1 MRCRILKCFTL
12 IELMIVI
19 SIIAVL
25 AGMLL
30 PALNIAR
37 EKARAVDCMGKM
49 RQISLAVT
57 SYLVDYKDMLPYPTG
72 DNNGFFLTDL
82 ALSCGYMSR
91 EGAGVTLKG
100 TFYQQFH
107 CKSDDTP
114 GVNMALNFFLSHDKK
129 AGNTLILRKASSIKN
144 PTNRMILCEVMTSF
158 GAPTDYNHPKMRY
171 SHHGGCAQ
179 YLMLDGHVMQNSY
192 RNWSV
197 TFGNDETRPK
207 YLECWYYY

>member
-12 IELMIVI
+12 IELLIVI

-72 DNNGFFLTDL
+72 DNNGFFL
-82 ALSCGYMSR
+82 
-91 EGAGVTLKG
+91 
-100 TFYQQFH
+100 
-107 CKSDDTP
+107 
-114 GVNMALNFFLSHDKK
+114 
-129 AGNTLILRKASSIKN
+129 
-144 PTNRMILCEVMTSF
+144 LCW
-158 GAPTDYNHPKMRY
+158 PN
-171 SHHGGCAQ
+171 
-179 YLMLDGHVMQNSY
+179 
-192 RNWSV
+192 
-197 TFGNDETRPK
+197 
-207 YLECWYYY
+207 

>member
-1 MRCRILKCFTL
+1 MLAKLTSVCYITRYANGKNKTTNR
-12 IELMIVI
+12 EL
-19 SIIAVL
+19 
-25 AGMLL
+25 
-30 PALNIAR
+30 
-37 EKARAVDCMGKM
+37 
-49 RQISLAVT
+49 RQIPAGIWTCCHTQKGLRRLLTFSMAST
-57 SYLVDYKDMLPYPTG
+57 I
-72 DNNGFFLTDL
+72 TDL

>member
-1 MRCRILKCFTL
+1 MLAKLTSVCYITRYANGKNKTTNR
-12 IELMIVI
+12 EL
-19 SIIAVL
+19 
-25 AGMLL
+25 
-30 PALNIAR
+30 
-37 EKARAVDCMGKM
+37 
-49 RQISLAVT
+49 RQIPAGIRTCCHTQKGLRRLLTFSMAST
-57 SYLVDYKDMLPYPTG
+57 I
-72 DNNGFFLTDL
+72 TDL